1 MILIVGEAFGKEE
14 HKMGRPFV
22 GKCGTY
28 LRRFINE
35 TGLAEQ
41 VRYTNICNFWP
52 NKDLKTRRPTKS
64 EIEKGATLVYKH
76 IEETRPS
83 LIIGLG
89 QVALSGLIHPGLKL
103 TDNRGIRRVL
113 GYAGAPEDRPGYLAF
128 TYHPSY
134 ALRFNK
140 QAAMEEDLLNF
151 FNQCRETWSSTNE
164 IRGKDNGKANQTQN
178 T

>member
-64 EIEKGATLVYKH
+64 EIEQGATLVYKH